1 MILPLLDSS
10 FSEIITLQKKSI
22 LLTGGAGFIGSHVAD
37 ALIAAGYR
45 VVIID
50 NLSTGVRSN
59 VPIDAEFHYMDIR
72 DSELGSLF
80 AANKF
85 NAVIHHA
92 AQIDV
97 RKSMREP
104 AADAEINVVG
114 SLKLL
119 ECCRQYDVRKF
130 VFASTGGAIY
140 GEQDYFPA
148 DEKHPARPISIYGA
162 DKLAME
168 QYLYVMHVD
177 CGLSAVCL
185 RYANVYGPRQ
195 NPLGEA
201 GVVAIFTNRMLEG
214 KPAIINGDGLQ
225 TRDYTYVGD
234 VARMNMLALGL
245 EGFHI
250 FNVGTGI
257 ETDVVTLYDKL
268 NDLTDAKQDRVFGH
282 AQPGEQLR
290 SCIDSSHA
298 RTCLNWQ
305 PEIGLDGGLER
316 TVAWF
321 RKTR

>member
-1 MILPLLDSS
+1 V
-10 FSEIITLQKKSI
+10 KSI

-37 ALIAAGYR
+37 ALIAAGHK

-50 NLSTGVRSN
+50 NLSTGVRAN
-59 VPIDAEFHYMDIR
+59 VPSGAEFHQMDIR
-72 DSELGSLF
+72 DSELGDLF
-80 AANKF
+80 AANNF
-85 NAVIHHA
+85 DAVIHHA
-92 AQIDV
+92 GQINL
-97 RKSMREP
+97 RYSMQEP
-104 AADAEINVVG
+104 AADAEVNIVG

-119 ECCRQYDVRKF
+119 EWCRHYDVKNF
-130 VFASTGGAIY
+130 IFASTGGAIY

-148 DEKHPARPISIYGA
+148 DEKHPVSPISIYGA
-162 DKLAME
+162 DKLAVE
-168 QYLYVMHVD
+168 QYLYVFHRD
-177 CGLSAVCL
+177 YGLKAVCL

-195 NPLGEA
+195 NPFGEA

-214 KPAIINGDGLQ
+214 KPAFINGDGLQ
-225 TRDYTYVGD
+225 TRDYLYVGD
-234 VARMNMLALGL
+234 VARMNSLALDL

-268 NDLTDAKQDRVFGH
+268 YELTGANQTRVYGS

-305 PEIGLDGGLER
+305 PEIGLDGGLDR

>member
-1 MILPLLDSS
+1 M
-10 FSEIITLQKKSI
+10 TKKSI

-37 ALIAAGYR
+37 ALLAAGYR

-59 VPIDAEFHYMDIR
+59 VPVDAEFHQMDIR
-72 DSELGSLF
+72 DSELGNLC
-80 AANKF
+80 AANEF
-85 NAVIHHA
+85 YAVIHHA

-97 RKSMREP
+97 RRSMREP

-119 ECCRQYDVRKF
+119 ECCRKYDIGKF

-162 DKLAME
+162 DKLAVE
-168 QYLYVMHVD
+168 KYLYVMHVD

-185 RYANVYGPRQ
+185 RYANVYGHRQ

-214 KPAIINGDGLQ
+214 KPAVINGNGLQ

-234 VARMNMLALGL
+234 VARMNLIAIGL
-245 EGFHI
+245 EGFNI

-268 NDLTDAKQDRVFGH
+268 NDLTGANRARVYGT
-282 AQPGEQLR
+282 AQPGEQQR
-290 SCIDSSHA
+290 SCIDSRKA
-298 RTCLNWQ
+298 QAKLCWR
-305 PEIGLDGGLER
+305 PEIGLDEGLEK
-316 TVAWF
+316 TVNWF
-321 RKTR
+321 KDNN

>member
-1 MILPLLDSS
+1 M
-10 FSEIITLQKKSI
+10 KSI

-37 ALIAAGYR
+37 ALLAAGHK

-50 NLSTGVRSN
+50 NLSTGVKAN
-59 VPIDAEFHYMDIR
+59 VPSEAEFHHMDIR
-72 DSELGSLF
+72 DSELGGLF
-80 AANKF
+80 KANNF
-85 NAVIHHA
+85 DAVIHHA

-104 AADAEINVVG
+104 ASDAEINVVG

-119 ECCRQYDVRKF
+119 ECCREYNVKKF

-162 DKLAME
+162 DKLAVD
-168 QYLYVMHVD
+168 QYLYVFHRD
-177 CGLSAVCL
+177 CDLNAVCL

-214 KPAIINGDGLQ
+214 KQAVINGDGLQ

-234 VARMNMLALGL
+234 VARMNLLALSL

-257 ETDVVTLYDKL
+257 ETDVVTLFDKL
-268 NDLTDAKQDRVFGH
+268 NDLTGTNQTRNHGQ

-290 SCIDSSHA
+290 SCIDSCKVQT
-298 RTCLNWQ
+298 RLCWQ
-305 PEIGLDGGLER
+305 PDIGLVDGLEK
-316 TVAWF
+316 TVNWF
-321 RKTR
+321 KDNN

>member
-1 MILPLLDSS
+1 MP
-10 FSEIITLQKKSI
+10 KKSI

-37 ALIAAGYR
+37 AILAAGHR

-50 NLSTGVRSN
+50 NLSTGVSAN
-59 VPIDAEFHYMDIR
+59 VPADAEFHLMDIR
-72 DSELGSLF
+72 DTELGSLF

-85 NAVIHHA
+85 DVVIHHA

-104 AADAEINVVG
+104 AADAEINIVG

-119 ECCRQYDVRKF
+119 ECCRQYSVKKF

-162 DKLAME
+162 DKLAVE

-177 CGLSAVCL
+177 CGLDVVCL

-201 GVVAIFTNRMLEG
+201 GVIAIFTDRMLNG
-214 KPAIINGDGLQ
+214 KPAMINGDGLQ

-234 VARMNMLALGL
+234 VARINLLALSM
-245 EGFHI
+245 EGYNI
-250 FNVGTGI
+250 LNVGTGI
-257 ETDVVTLYDKL
+257 ETDVVTLYDRL
-268 NDLTDAKQDRVFGH
+268 NELTNSNQKRNQAP

-290 SCIDSSHA
+290 SCIDSGKAYSM
-298 RTCLNWQ
+298 LGWK
-305 PEIGLDGGLER
+305 PEVKLDDGFER
-316 TVAWF
+316 TVDWF
-321 RKTR
+321 KQTNSRR